1 MELLRDTNFDFMKY
15 RKFWVVVSL
24 ILVAAGIV
32 AVFVHGNLNVGIDF
46 AGGTQINL
54 KFRERPDIDRLRSIL
69 GSQGMGDA
77 QIQSFG
83 DEDGNEVLIKTRLV
97 EGREE
102 GARDQI
108 VRALDQ
114 QFNPGQ
120 TGKPDLNRIGAE
132 AVAQILVQADPDRVA
147 GQGPDAAIA
156 HYEEVAESILAKRTD
171 VGLFETWDELAGVQ
185 GVSQAV
191 LSHLRGQAT
200 LGNFTVTGVEN
211 VGPQIGEEL
220 RRQGFWAVIL
230 SLVGMLVY
238 IWFRFELRFGV
249 GAIMACIH
257 DVLVTLGFYALAGF
271 EFNLTTIAAFLTLIG
286 YSVNDTVVI
295 FDRVRENMRKTR
307 RQPFI
312 EVLNRSINETL
323 SRTILTGGSTL
334 LALLALLIW
343 GGDVIRGFAF
353 VMFVGIL
360 VGTYSSIYVASPFA
374 LLWEQLFGARGNRIS
389 RGTAAATPDRTE
401 PPRAAAR
408 ERGETGEPAG
418 SRPARRRA

>member
-24 ILVAAGIV
+24 ILVAIGIFS
-32 AVFVHGNLNVGIDF
+32 VFVHGNLNVGIDF

-54 KFRERPDIDRLRSIL
+54 KFREHPDVDRLRSIL
-69 GSQGMGDA
+69 ASQGMGDA
-77 QIQSFG
+77 QIQRFG
-83 DEDGNEVLIKTRLV
+83 EEADNEVLIKTRL
-97 EGREE
+97 EHGQTE
-102 GARDQI
+102 ATRDRI

-114 QFNPGQ
+114 QFNQGQ

-132 AVAQILVQADPDRVA
+132 AVAPILLQTDPDRVKP
-147 GQGPDAAIA
+147 QGPDAALA
-156 HYEEVAESILAKRTD
+156 HYKEVAESILAKRTD
-171 VGLFETWDELAGVQ
+171 VGLFRSFDELAGVQ
-185 GVSQAV
+185 GVSQAA
-191 LSHLRGQAT
+191 LSTLRERTT
-200 LGNFTVTGVEN
+200 LGTFTVTGVES
-211 VGPQIGEEL
+211 VGPQIGAEL
-220 RRQGFWAVIL
+220 RRQGFWAVFL
-230 SLVGMLVY
+230 SLIGMLAY

-249 GAIMACIH
+249 GAIMACVH

-307 RQPFI
+307 RQPLI

-323 SRTILTGGSTL
+323 SRTLLTGGSTL

-360 VGTYSSIYVASPFA
+360 VGTYSSIYVASPFS
-374 LLWEQLFGARGNRIS
+374 LLWEQLFGSQGRLGRK
-389 RGTAAATPDRTE
+389 AAAPARTE
-401 PPRAAAR
+401 EPRAAAR
-408 ERGETGEPAG
+408 EHGETGEPAPR

>member
-24 ILVAAGIV
+24 ILVAAGIFS
-32 AVFVHGNLNVGIDF
+32 VFVHGNLNVGIDF
-46 AGGTQINL
+46 AGGTQVNL

-69 GSQGMGDA
+69 GSQGLGDA

-83 DEDGNEVLIKTRLV
+83 EEEGNEVLIKTRLV

-132 AVAQILVQADPDRVA
+132 AVAQLLVQADPDRVA
-147 GQGPDAAIA
+147 GQGPDAALA

-171 VGLFETWDELAGVQ
+171 VGLFGTWDELAGVQ

-191 LSHLRGQAT
+191 LSHLRAQAT

-249 GAIMACIH
+249 GAIMACLH

-374 LLWEQLFGARGNRIS
+374 LLWEQLFGS
-389 RGTAAATPDRTE
+389 RGRLNKKAAAPARAE
-401 PPRAAAR
+401 EPRAAAR

>member
-1 MELLRDTNFDFMKY
+1 MELLRDTNIDFMKY

-24 ILVAAGIV
+24 ILVAIGIFS
-32 AVFVHGNLNVGIDF
+32 VFFHGKLNVGIDF
-46 AGGTQINL
+46 AGGTQINF

-77 QIQSFG
+77 QIQRFG
-83 DEDGNEVLIKTRLV
+83 EEEDNEVLIKTRLL

-102 GARDQI
+102 GTRDEI
-108 VRALDQ
+108 VQTLDQ

-120 TGKPDLNRIGAE
+120 TGKPDLNRIGVE
-132 AVAQILVQADPDRVA
+132 AVSQLLVQADPDKIG
-147 GQGPDAAIA
+147 GQGPDAALA
-156 HYEEVAESILAKRTD
+156 HYRDVAESILAKRTD
-171 VGLFETWDELAGVQ
+171 VGLFESWDELAGVE
-185 GVSQAV
+185 GMS
-191 LSHLRGQAT
+191 QAT
-200 LGNFTVTGVEN
+200 LAALRGGTTLGSFTVTGVES

-230 SLVGMLVY
+230 SMVGMLIY

-249 GAIMACIH
+249 GAIMSILH
-257 DVLVTLGFYALAGF
+257 DIVVTLGFYALAGF

-286 YSVNDTVVI
+286 YSVNDSVVI
-295 FDRVRENMRKTR
+295 FDRIRENLRKSR
-307 RQPFI
+307 RQPLL
-312 EVLNRSINETL
+312 EVMNRSINETL

-334 LALLALLIW
+334 LALAALLIW

-374 LLWEQLFGARGNRIS
+374 LLWEQLFGAQGRIRKS
-389 RGTAAATPDRTE
+389 GAAAAPARTE
-401 PPRAAAR
+401 AA
-408 ERGETGEPAG
+408 P
-418 SRPARRRA
+418 

>member
-1 MELLRDTNFDFMKY
+1 MELFRDTNFDFMKY

-24 ILVAAGIV
+24 ILVAAGIFS
-32 AVFVHGNLNVGIDF
+32 VFVHGKLNIGIDF
-46 AGGTQINL
+46 AGGTQITL
-54 KFRERPDIDRLRSIL
+54 KFRERPDTDRLRSIL
-69 GSQGMGDA
+69 ASQGLGDA
-77 QIQSFG
+77 QIQRFG
-83 DEDGNEVLIKTRLV
+83 EEEDNEVMVKTRLV

-102 GARDQI
+102 GSRDQI
-108 VRALDQ
+108 VQALDQ

-120 TGKPDLNRIGAE
+120 TGKPDLNRIGSE
-132 AVAQILVQADPDRVA
+132 AVAQILVEADPDTIA
-147 GQGPDAAIA
+147 AQGPDASLA
-156 HYEEVAESILAKRTD
+156 HYKEVAESILAKRTD
-171 VGLFETWDELAGVQ
+171 VGLFRSFDELAGIE
-185 GVSQAV
+185 GVSQAT
-191 LSHLRGQAT
+191 LSALRERAT
-200 LGNFTVTGVEN
+200 LGNFTVTGVGS

-220 RRQGFWAVIL
+220 RRQGFWAVIW

-238 IWFRFELRFGV
+238 IWVRFELRFGV

-295 FDRVRENMRKTR
+295 FDRIRENMRKTR
-307 RQPFI
+307 RQPLI
-312 EVLNRSINETL
+312 EVMNRSINETL

-334 LALLALLIW
+334 LALLALMIW

-353 VMFVGIL
+353 VIFVGIL

-374 LLWEQLFGARGNRIS
+374 LVWEQFFGSQGRI
-389 RGTAAATPDRTE
+389 RGTATPARTE
-401 PPRAAAR
+401 TPPRAAAR
-408 ERGETGEPAG
+408 ERDETGEPAG